1 MAPGLLGPAEPKPF
15 EILNPQAT
23 RPLLLVCEHASRNL
37 PGKLQDAYPE
47 ALMRTHYG
55 CDIGTDALTRQLA
68 EALEAR
74 AVVAKYSRIVID
86 CNRRLDD
93 PTLLLADTELGPVPA
108 NMNLTE
114 AEREARISEIFVP
127 FHAAVARE
135 IHSFTQAGVSPVYV
149 AIHSFTPRLTGSPRP
164 WDMGVMW
171 DADPRLAQRLHEALH
186 TEPGLLIGDN
196 EPYSGKYAADF
207 SVDFHAE
214 RQGLANVAI
223 EIRQDHLQ
231 SDEGVSTW
239 AVRLAGALDELVR
252 AHDLAH
258 PIPPRHGIDFPR
270 EGALIAAAENDNT
283 GGQPGEQGYG
293 G

>member
-1 MAPGLLGPAEPKPF
+1 MARALLGAAEPQPF
-15 EILNPQAT
+15 EILNPRAK

-37 PGKLQDAYPE
+37 PGRLEDAFPE

-55 CDIGTDALTRQLA
+55 SDIGTDALTRMLS
-68 EALEAR
+68 EALDAR
-74 AVVAKYSRIVID
+74 AVVARYSRIVID

-93 PTLLLADTELGPVPA
+93 PTLLLTDTELGPVPA
-108 NMNLTE
+108 NADITPE
-114 AEREARISEIFVP
+114 ERAARIEEIYVP
-127 FHAAVARE
+127 FHAAVAHE
-135 IHSFTQAGVSPVYV
+135 IRTFTDAGLTPVYV
-149 AIHSFTPRLTGSPRP
+149 AIHSFTPELTGSPRP

-214 RQGLANVAI
+214 RTGLANVAI

-231 SDEGVSTW
+231 SDAGVSTW
-239 AVRLAGALDELVR
+239 AVRLASALDELVR
-252 AHDLAH
+252 APDLAH
-258 PIPPRHGIDFPR
+258 PIPPRHSIDFPR
-270 EGALIAAAENDNT
+270 EAALIAAAEYQET
-283 GGQPGEQGYG
+283 G
-293 G
+293 